1 MAEPA
6 TQVDGQ
12 RGKHGARRRALIVGA
27 ASGIGAAVTRHLL
40 ALGWQAVAADR
51 DEDGLE
57 RLPDRGELVD
67 RLVLD
72 VTDAASVTSGVTS
85 AERSLGE
92 LDVLVNCAGSTG
104 GGWRSL
110 RETPVAQL
118 DALYE
123 VNLRGAYLLTQA
135 VLPAM
140 VERRYGRILH
150 VASIAGKEGVP
161 GMSTYCA
168 TKAGL
173 IGMVKAVAKE
183 VAEAGVTIN
192 ALAPAIIR
200 TALTTAMPEEQFAY
214 LRDLVPM
221 RRPGELEEAVA
232 MIAWIV
238 SPEASFTTGFT
249 YDLSGGRADY

>member
-1 MAEPA
+1 MAGPIQMHDE
-6 TQVDGQ
+6 DG
-12 RGKHGARRRALIVGA
+12 RHVARQRALIVGA

-40 ALGWQAVAADR
+40 DRGWQAVAADR
-51 DEDGLE
+51 DSDGLE
-57 RLPDRGELVD
+57 RLTDRGELVD
-67 RLVLD
+67 RLVID
-72 VTDAASVTSGVTS
+72 VTDVTSVTSGVTS
-85 AERSLGE
+85 AERSLGH
-92 LDVLVNCAGSTG
+92 LDVLVNCAGSAG
-104 GGWRSL
+104 GGWRPL

-183 VAEAGVTIN
+183 VAETGVTIN

-200 TALTTAMPEEQFAY
+200 TSLTEAMPEEQFAF

-221 RRPGELEEAVA
+221 RRPGELAEAAA
-232 MIAWIV
+232 MIRWIV